1 MIGMDSSPS
10 TGSHAPALP
19 AWAAAALDNQPIDRQ
34 VALSIL
40 DGDGAFALLPL
51 LEAAG
56 QVRRAYHGL
65 GVTIHILD
73 NVQNGACPED
83 CGYCG
88 QSKVS
93 DAPIQPYKLKSVDE
107 IVREAGEAKERG
119 AWRFCMVMSGRG
131 PDGRDID
138 HMCQAI
144 RQVKSMGM
152 RTCLSAGL
160 MDDQQTQRLAQAGL
174 DRLNHNLNTSAG
186 HYPEICTTHTYAD
199 RLSTLQSAKAAGIGL
214 CSGMIVGLGES
225 HQDILEVAYAL
236 KAIEADSIPVNF
248 LLPIQG
254 NPLNRP
260 ISHGRPLTPEYVLR
274 VLCMFRLVNPS
285 AEIRIAAGREY
296 HLRSMQPLAL
306 WPANSLF
313 MDGYLLSEGQEAR
326 RTLDMIFDAG
336 FTVKLDG
343 QWPQAMQDYAAA
355 RADGRVF
362 ADEAES
368 GVSGS
373 LGASSGSASG
383 CCGAGEQGNSA
394 GAAGPTVD
402 LENWS
407 PAPVTL
413 KPQVRKA
420 DPTFIASD
428 SLRRRD

>member
-1 MIGMDSSPS
+1 MIGTDCSQL
-10 TGSHAPALP
+10 TGADAQPLP
-19 AWAAAALDNQPIDRQ
+19 AWAAAARNNQSIDRD

-40 DGDGAFALLPL
+40 DGDGAFPLLPL
-51 LEAAG
+51 LETAG
-56 QVRRAYHGL
+56 RVRRAFHGL

-107 IVREAGEAKERG
+107 IVREASDAKERG

-144 RQVKSMGM
+144 SQVKSMGM

-160 MDDQQTQRLAQAGL
+160 MDDQQTRRLAQAGL

-199 RLSTLQSAKAAGIGL
+199 RLATLQSARAAGIGL
-214 CSGMIVGLGES
+214 CSGMIVGLGER

-285 AEIRIAAGREY
+285 AEVRIAAGREY

-336 FTVKLDG
+336 FSVKLDG
-343 QWPQAMQDYAAA
+343 QWPQALQDYAAA
-355 RADGRVF
+355 RADGRIF
-362 ADEAES
+362 PDEAAA
-368 GVSGS
+368 GIAGS
-373 LGASSGSASG
+373 MGASSGSAAG
-383 CCGAGEQGNSA
+383 CCGAGGSGGSE
-394 GAAGPTVD
+394 GAAASTVD

-413 KPQVRKA
+413 KPQVRKQ
-420 DPTFIASD
+420 DSSFIPSD